1 MAVIV
6 DCSAKRKNAA
16 GQLVKTV
23 CKNYHS
29 KKHKK
34 QRSKYNKATK
44 KYQSHGNKKE
54 YRQARA
60 ARKMQV
66 APPKKQGAKKRIT
79 PVLVNGPPPA
89 NNLVANARAPTKG
102 QQRMLD
108 TINRM
113 ERHYSNKANND
124 RSVVQF

>member
-1 MAVIV
+1 MVI
-6 DCSAKRKNAA
+6 KKNI
-16 GQLVKTV
+16 VKQEQQGK
-23 CKNYHS
+23 CKLHH
-29 KKHKK
+29 HKK
-34 QRSKYNKATK
+34 QA
-44 KYQSHGNKKE
+44 
-54 YRQARA
+54 
-60 ARKMQV
+60 
-66 APPKKQGAKKRIT
+66 AKKRIT

>member
-6 DCSAKRKNAA
+6 DCAAKRKNAA

-34 QRSKYNKATK
+34 QRSKYNSDTR
-44 KYQSHGNKKE
+44 KYQSHGNRKE

-60 ARKMQV
+60 GNKMQV
-66 APPKKQGAKKRIT
+66 APPKKQVARKRIA
-79 PVLVNGPPPA
+79 PVLVNEPPPV
-89 NNLVANARAPTKG
+89 NNLAANARAPTKG

-108 TINRM
+108 TVNRM
-113 ERHYSNKANND
+113 ERRYKNPANND
-124 RSVVQF
+124 RRVIQF